1 MVVTGTVTDWRGW
14 AGMAFPEIGQYVV
27 RGRLTSWNRL
37 GAGSGHLR
45 GDELLDAPPLS
56 SRVDGGLLANHLADA
71 ERLFEQAE
79 PLHRVSDALQ
89 TDTVHSERKGGHRH
103 NRGRLR

>member
-1 MVVTGTVTDWRGW
+1 MVITGTVTDWRGW

-27 RGRLTSWNRL
+27 RGRLTSWKST
-37 GAGSGHLR
+37 GSGIR
-45 GDELLDAPPLS
+45 APTRRRTS
-56 SRVDGGLLANHLADA
+56 GCATSRVDGGLLADHLADA